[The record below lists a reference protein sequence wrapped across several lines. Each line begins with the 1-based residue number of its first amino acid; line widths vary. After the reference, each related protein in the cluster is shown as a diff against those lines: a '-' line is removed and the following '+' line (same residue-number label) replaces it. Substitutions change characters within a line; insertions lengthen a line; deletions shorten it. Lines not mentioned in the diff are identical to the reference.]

1 MVFDQRNGKFDQVPS
16 FKQKPFVQRVA
27 FVRVFAV
34 CGKFS
39 VIRLPKTDFFCFL
52 IWFLFYPFTNTRLT
66 ESVIF
71 FALHSSHKI
80 ETRGLKNHYAP
91 FL

>member
-16 FKQKPFVQRVA
+16 FKQKPFVRRVA

-39 VIRLPKTDFFCFL
+39 MIRLPKTDFFCFL
-52 IWFLFYPFTNTRLT
+52 ICFLSFHLH
-66 ESVIF
+66 S
-71 FALHSSHKI
+71 FALNFGAFIKKEI
-80 ETRGLKNHYAP
+80 PAFKKANAP
-91 FL
+91 SL